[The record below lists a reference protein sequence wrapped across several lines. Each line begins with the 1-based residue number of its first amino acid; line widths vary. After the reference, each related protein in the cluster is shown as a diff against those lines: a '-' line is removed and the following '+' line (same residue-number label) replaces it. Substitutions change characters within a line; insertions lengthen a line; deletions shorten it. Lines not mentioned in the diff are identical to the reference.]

1 MILYER
7 KGNMYEFVTH
17 TWNPIKGKCYHD
29 CSYCYMKKINPDA
42 QPVRLVENELQG
54 DFGINKFIFVD
65 SSTDMFAQNV
75 KDEWI
80 KEVLDFCLV
89 KTSRQAQQERTRFMF
104 QTKNLQRLLQFISH
118 PLFDVERKQAVICT
132 TLETNRHY
140 PDIMNNAPL
149 PQDRAEAMNAIAKLG
164 IETFVTVEPI
174 MDFDLGEFV
183 SLVKRCNPL
192 QVNIGINTNANI
204 KLPCPAIEKL
214 INLILL
220 LTIFTKVHIKKNAN
234 NENNLCKS
242 LIHKLKKNI
251 FFEQPVP

>member
-54 DFGINKFIFVD
+54 DFGINKFIFVG

-104 QTKNLQRLLQFISH
+104 QTKNPQRLLQFISH
-118 PLFDVERKQAVICT
+118 PLFDVERKQAVICI

-140 PDIMNNAPL
+140 SDIMNNAPL

-192 QVNIGINTNANI
+192 QVNIGINTNI